1 VALAVV
7 DASAVAALLFAEP
20 AADAVAERL
29 EGEDLAAPWL
39 LPFEVANVAAMK
51 LRRRS
56 ATRRALEAGLE
67 ALPRLGI
74 TLYPASALEL
84 LTLADRS
91 GLTAYDAA
99 YLGLAA
105 ALDAGLVTLDQ
116 KLERAWRAAR

>member
-1 VALAVV
+1 MARAVA
-7 DASAVAALLFAEP
+7 DASAVAALLFGEP
-20 AADAVAERL
+20 EADAIAERL
-29 EGEDLAAPWL
+29 GGEDLSAPWL

-67 ALPRLGI
+67 MLPRLGI
-74 TLYPASALEL
+74 TLYPASALDL
-84 LTLADRS
+84 LAIADHS

-99 YLGLAA
+99 YLALAA
-105 ALDAGLVTLDQ
+105 ALDADLVTLDR

>member
-20 AADAVAERL
+20 EAEAMGERL
-29 EGEDLAAPWL
+29 QGGDLAAPWL

-67 ALPRLGI
+67 MLPRLGI
-74 TLYPASALEL
+74 VLYPGSALDL

-105 ALDAGLVTLDQ
+105 ALDADLVTLDR
-116 KLERAWRAAR
+116 KLERAWRTAR